1 MADRI
6 IRNEQDR
13 ALAHKFLDTQELPCT
28 VSFRKG
34 LDRTVEQNKL
44 QRMWL
49 NEAAEQLGDQTAEE
63 LRSYCKLTIG
73 VPIMRE
79 ASEDFRAKYDA
90 IIKPHTYEEKLTM
103 MAEPLDFPV
112 TRLMKTSEKTRYLD
126 AMWDHFTA
134 QGIMLTE
141 PKSERP

>member
-1 MADRI
+1 MTDRI
-6 IRNEQDR
+6 IRTAYDLE
-13 ALAHKFLDTQELPCT
+13 LAIKFIRSRDLPMT
-28 VSFRKG
+28 VSIRKG

-63 LRSYCKLTIG
+63 LRGLCKLTIG

-79 ASEDFRAKYDA
+79 ASEEFREQYDQ
-90 IIKPHTYEEKLTM
+90 IIKPHSYAEKLAM
-103 MAEPLDFPV
+103 MMEPLDFPI

-126 AMWDHFTA
+126 AVHQFFSE
-134 QGIMLTE
+134 QGVVLTE
-141 PKSERP
+141 PGGNK